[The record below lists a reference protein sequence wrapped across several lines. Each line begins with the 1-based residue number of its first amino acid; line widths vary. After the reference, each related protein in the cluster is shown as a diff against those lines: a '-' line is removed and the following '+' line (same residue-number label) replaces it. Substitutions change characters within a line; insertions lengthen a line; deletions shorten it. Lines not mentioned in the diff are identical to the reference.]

1 MSRKFSFIP
10 EIPDYKWIRTQMQ
23 EDLKYRLHDRQRR
36 TSLTDDEITLE
47 RVQIEE
53 EK

>member
-36 TSLTDDEITLE
+36 TFLG
-47 RVQIEE
+47 RPPV
-53 EK
+53 